1 MQNMNDSTQM
11 SRMSCEDFV
20 SALASNAP
28 VPGGGGASALV
39 GAIGMALGDMVG
51 SLTLGK
57 KKYADVLTDIEQLK
71 KKANIVERELL
82 DLIERDAEVFEPLS
96 RAYGLPKETAEEQSN
111 KAQVMEAALKQACA
125 VPLAIMERCC
135 EAILLLEEFAQKGT
149 AIAVSDAGCG
159 AACCRAALTGASLN
173 VFINTKSM
181 ADRAYAEEI
190 DSKANAILARY
201 IPLCDAIVET
211 VTARFR

>member
-1 MQNMNDSTQM
+1 
-11 SRMSCEDFV
+11 MSCENFV

-39 GAIGMALGDMVG
+39 GAIGIALGDMVG

-57 KKYADVLTDIEQLK
+57 KKYASVQADIEQLK

-82 DLIERDAEVFEPLS
+82 NLIERDAEVFEPLS
-96 RAYGLPKETAEEQSN
+96 RAYGLPKETAEEQAH
-111 KAQVMEAALKQACA
+111 KAQVMEAALQEACA
-125 VPLAIMERCC
+125 VPLSIMERCC

-149 AIAVSDAGCG
+149 AIAISDAGCG
-159 AACCRAALTGASLN
+159 AACCRAALTSASMN

-190 DSKANAILARY
+190 NGKANAMLARY
-201 IPLCDAIVET
+201 IPLCDAIVEA